1 MRAKWHASTI
11 NGSTKHAATL
21 YAMWNVRLRDKQIW
35 KFLRQ
40 WISLVTNAT
49 KRSTQHVVPIWKVL
63 PPFNSFESDRKGIT
77 EPSAPRLAAILPNL
91 NSRTLAKSRIQTRIV
106 SISSLITASSKVGSS
121 LARVDEDKFD
131 DEITEEE
138 KGEKRIVE
146 EDRSCREGEGRH
158 VQLIQF

>member
-1 MRAKWHASTI
+1 MDLSGNKCDETEYTTR
-11 NGSTKHAATL
+11 G
-21 YAMWNVRLRDKQIW
+21 
-35 KFLRQ
+35 
-40 WISLVTNAT
+40 TNLE
-49 KRSTQHVVPIWKVL
+49 IL
-63 PPFNSFESDRKGIT
+63 PPFNSYPFESDRKGIT

-91 NSRTLAKSRIQTRIV
+91 NSRTLGKSRIQTRIV

>member
-1 MRAKWHASTI
+1 MDLSGNKCDETEYTTR
-11 NGSTKHAATL
+11 G
-21 YAMWNVRLRDKQIW
+21 
-35 KFLRQ
+35 
-40 WISLVTNAT
+40 TNLESIAPV
-49 KRSTQHVVPIWKVL
+49 Q
-63 PPFNSFESDRKGIT
+63 FESDKKGIT

-91 NSRTLAKSRIQTRIV
+91 NSRTLGKSRIQTRIV

-138 KGEKRIVE
+138 KREKRIVE